1 MSERTALYEGKAKI
15 VYASESPD
23 ELVLHFKDDTSAF
36 DGEKVEQLAHKGE
49 INNAFNAFIMEYLQG
64 EGVPTHFIRRLN
76 ARESLVRRLEMIPVE
91 CVVRNRA
98 AGSLSKRLGIEE
110 GRILEPPTLEFF
122 LKNDALH
129 DPMINTSHIRTFSWA
144 TAEEVEA
151 MRRWTMRVN
160 MLLSA
165 LFAKANLILVDFKL
179 EFGRFDGEL
188 YLGDEFSPDGCRLW
202 DAQSLEKMDKDR
214 FRRNLGGVVEAYVEV
229 ARRLGVPLPA
239 AS

>member
-1 MSERTALYEGKAKI
+1 
-15 VYASESPD
+15 
-23 ELVLHFKDDTSAF
+23 
-36 DGEKVEQLAHKGE
+36 
-49 INNAFNAFIMEYLQG
+49 
-64 EGVPTHFIRRLN
+64 
-76 ARESLVRRLEMIPVE
+76 MIPVE

-98 AGSLSKRLGIEE
+98 AGSLTKRLGIEE

-129 DPMINTSHIRTFSWA
+129 DPMINTAHIRTFGWA
-144 TAEEVEA
+144 SAEEVEA

-160 MLLSA
+160 TLLKA

-179 EFGRFDGEL
+179 EFGRFHGEL

-214 FRRNLGGVVEAYVEV
+214 FRRNLGGVVEAYLEV
-229 ARRLGVPLPA
+229 AQRLGVPL
-239 AS
+239 